1 MINKTTHYIN
11 ESSLCIDVI
20 FSSNVNLTKNFL
32 VERTL
37 DETCHH
43 NIIYRT
49 LNFNI
54 LLDVPYL
61 REIWDYKNANIEC
74 IQKSI
79 YNFDWTRAF
88 QNRNCNEKCKILS
101 ETLLNIFH
109 NFIPHKIK
117 KFDYKTPEWINRSI
131 KLSLKKRSKL
141 TKRYHSNPTANNK
154 EALDFQAK
162 ECTSLI
168 IESKERFI
176 AKMSAKLDNPKT
188 VPKTYWSIINKFLS
202 NKKTPIIPP
211 VLVNGEL
218 VSDFEQKANL
228 FNNYFASQCTPIKN
242 GSKLPNF
249 SYKTEKI
256 LTSFDIKDDDIL
268 SIIKNLNVDKAH
280 GWDQISIRMIKTCDD
295 AITIALKLIFKFMIN
310 EGVFP
315 DDWKKNNVVLIHKKE
330 SKNLIKNYRPISLL
344 PIFSKVF
351 EKLVFNMLFNFFL
364 QYKLFTPCQSGFIP
378 GDSCVLQLLS
388 ITHEIQKSFDCNPLT
403 DMRGTFLP

>member
-1 MINKTTHYIN
+1 M
-11 ESSLCIDVI
+11 
-20 FSSNVNLTKNFL
+20 
-32 VERTL
+32 
-37 DETCHH
+37 
-43 NIIYRT
+43 
-49 LNFNI
+49 
-54 LLDVPYL
+54 
-61 REIWDYKNANIEC
+61 
-74 IQKSI
+74 
-79 YNFDWTRAF
+79 
-88 QNRNCNEKCKILS
+88 
-101 ETLLNIFH
+101 
-109 NFIPHKIK
+109 
-117 KFDYKTPEWINRSI
+117 
-131 KLSLKKRSKL
+131 
-141 TKRYHSNPTANNK
+141 
-154 EALDFQAK
+154 
-162 ECTSLI
+162 
-168 IESKERFI
+168 
-176 AKMSAKLDNPKT
+176 
-188 VPKTYWSIINKFLS
+188 
-202 NKKTPIIPP
+202 
-211 VLVNGEL
+211 
-218 VSDFEQKANL
+218 DFEQNVNL

-242 GSKLPNF
+242 GSKLLNF

-315 DDWKKNNVVLIHKKE
+315 DDWKKNNVVLIHKKK